1 MMHAP
6 FLKHQQHP
14 QAAPDKLRHYCR
26 NPKCRSKLGSPVEN
40 ERDAFCCRGCHGSFY
55 RHRCL
60 ACERE
65 MPRNAEHQK
74 VCHRADCKEKW
85 RQKTIISR
93 FVGRTSTPDGNPLEN
108 PLKPGVKTGLK
119 PRSDPG
125 RPWHRV
131 AGPSLSP
138 RTFAAAVVSDVIPDG
153 PDGQWVGGSFERIE
167 AENRKRLKEHLA
179 KLAKDC
185 LYQRDTPP
193 TNLLGGY
200 KFPGAPTA
208 ADLDLA
214 KSTATVPDKIAAET
228 ARLIA
233 TIPANLSILNFLKRP
248 PPESTCDQVDRFN
261 TGAP

>member
-1 MMHAP
+1 MPSVAGVATGA
-6 FLKHQQHP
+6 FTGI
-14 QAAPDKLRHYCR
+14 AA
-26 NPKCRSKLGSPVEN
+26 SPVN
-40 ERDAFCCRGCHGSFY
+40 GRCPGTPSIRKFVTGPTARKSGGKRPSSAGSW
-55 RHRCL
+55 
-60 ACERE
+60 
-65 MPRNAEHQK
+65 
-74 VCHRADCKEKW
+74 V
-85 RQKTIISR
+85 
-93 FVGRTSTPDGNPLEN
+93 RTSTPDGNPLEN

-200 KFPGAPTA
+200 TCPGAPTA

>member
-14 QAAPDKLRHYCR
+14 KPLPKAPALLPESKVPQQARVAGR
-26 NPKCRSKLGSPVEN
+26 
-40 ERDAFCCRGCHGSFY
+40 ERARCLLLPGLHGSFY

-60 ACERE
+60 ACETGDAPER
-65 MPRNAEHQK
+65 
-74 VCHRADCKEKW
+74 RASESLSPGRLQGKAGGKRRSSAGSW
-85 RQKTIISR
+85 
-93 FVGRTSTPDGNPLEN
+93 VGPAPPTATPEN

-131 AGPSLSP
+131 AGPSSAL

-248 PPESTCDQVDRFN
+248 PPELTCDQVDRFN